1 MNRMIKFLSISI
13 LSSGMMFMSA
23 TSLADEKASDQP
35 QAEAV
40 KEGMNNEKL
49 QEIIQRIDP
58 EFTGRLGYWQ
68 IRVANIGIRII
79 TDQRADRMRIIIPIR
94 KAEEM
99 EPKELY
105 RILQANFDT
114 ALDARYAI
122 GKGILWSTFIHP
134 LSSLSSDDFL
144 SGLGQTINIVTT
156 YGKTYSSGA
165 LTFGGGDSKDLIQ
178 KKLIEELKKKGQVI

>member
-1 MNRMIKFLSISI
+1 
-13 LSSGMMFMSA
+13 MSA